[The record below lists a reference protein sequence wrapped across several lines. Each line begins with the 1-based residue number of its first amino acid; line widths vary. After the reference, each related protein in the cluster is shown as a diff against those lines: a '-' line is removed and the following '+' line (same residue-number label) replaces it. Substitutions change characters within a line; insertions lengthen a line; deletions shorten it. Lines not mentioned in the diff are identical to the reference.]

1 MRNWIKKVAN
11 ACVCFVGVVLAR
23 IVCGSVFE

>member
-1 MRNWIKKVAN
+1 MRNWIKKAAS